1 MTVVAPE
8 EHPVDRRAL
17 QRVCCEFLE
26 MPGLHLTC
34 KQAQR
39 LWGLDEPICFQLLE
53 CLVDAGF
60 LRRHGEGIYARL
72 TEGRVE
78 LPLPRL
84 VTAPSNGVTDHDRS
98 TKVVPSTA
106 RHASVTGRRFA

>member
-1 MTVVAPE
+1 MSVVTTDTR
-8 EHPVDRRAL
+8 PVDRQTL

-39 LWGLDEPICFQLLE
+39 LWGLDEPVCQQLLQL
-53 CLVDAGF
+53 LVEAGF
-60 LRRHGEGIYARL
+60 LRRHADGLYARL

-78 LPLPRL
+78 FPLARI
-84 VTAPSNGVTDHDRS
+84 VMAQAHGVTHDAAAA
-98 TKVVPSTA
+98 PA
-106 RHASVTGRRFA
+106 PRRNCA

>member
-1 MTVVAPE
+1 MTVVDPE
-8 EHPVDRRAL
+8 QHPVHRRTL

-39 LWGLDEPICFQLLE
+39 LWGLDEPVCLQVLE

-78 LPLPRL
+78 FPLARL
-84 VTAPSNGVTDHDRS
+84 ITAPPDGVTDHDRS
-98 TKVVPSTA
+98 TTVMASPAK
-106 RHASVTGRRFA
+106 HALVTGRRFA

>member
-1 MTVVAPE
+1 MTVVDPE
-8 EHPVDRRAL
+8 VHPVDRRTL

-39 LWGLDEPICFQLLE
+39 MWGLDEPVCLQLLE

-78 LPLPRL
+78 LPLARFM
-84 VTAPSNGVTDHDRS
+84 TAPGTLVTDHDRPTEVIS
-98 TKVVPSTA
+98 AKPTL
-106 RHASVTGRRFA
+106 VTGRRSA

>member
-1 MTVVAPE
+1 MTVVDPE

-39 LWGLDEPICFQLLE
+39 LWGLDERICVPLLE
-53 CLVDAGF
+53 FLVDAEF
-60 LRRHGEGIYARL
+60 LRRHEEGLYSRR
-72 TEGRVE
+72 TEGRVKF
-78 LPLPRL
+78 PLARITMAPR
-84 VTAPSNGVTDHDRS
+84 HR
-98 TKVVPSTA
+98 
-106 RHASVTGRRFA
+106 